1 MLGCTGTAFA
11 VSHYMTLKQDMA
23 YNKLVHQM
31 VLERMIYIL
40 KKNKK
45 TEESEKIVKLLN
57 HMSPKGKRDAGFKE
71 LVDRW
76 MKERE
81 RKAQNYE
88 LWRCGKFGAYK
99 DRWSLPKWCHGL
111 VKEVDMA
118 SVGSEEKRILKE
130 GNRRA
135 FREFSLPL
143 ILVFIVFSYL
153 SRNKT
158 MLTTSTPLTAR
169 SNAFKILG
177 ALLDTFI
184 GYCVGQQI
192 YIRKSDSLER
202 ILAEAPSGV
211 IATTMIEPQEKP
223 KANPDDQGDVEGDVA
238 DEEGW
243 MLPGGVT
250 RADLLKLITL

>member
-1 MLGCTGTAFA
+1 
-11 VSHYMTLKQDMA
+11 
-23 YNKLVHQM
+23 M

-40 KKNKK
+40 KKNQK

-118 SVGSEEKRILKE
+118 SVCSQEKQILKE
-130 GNRRA
+130 GNNRA
-135 FREFSLPL
+135 FRE
-143 ILVFIVFSYL
+143 V
-153 SRNKT
+153 
-158 MLTTSTPLTAR
+158 
-169 SNAFKILG
+169 
-177 ALLDTFI
+177 
-184 GYCVGQQI
+184 
-192 YIRKSDSLER
+192 
-202 ILAEAPSGV
+202 
-211 IATTMIEPQEKP
+211 
-223 KANPDDQGDVEGDVA
+223 
-238 DEEGW
+238 
-243 MLPGGVT
+243 
-250 RADLLKLITL
+250 